1 MSLRKYISSKLPF
14 LILNIIAFIF
24 CAVIMTIS
32 SFNFSFI
39 LFVACIWFMPTLI
52 FIFLDFFSKKKFYD
66 QMVEITEKLDKK
78 YLLPEIIKRPKS
90 YEEQILYDVLRES
103 NRAMHEHV
111 NEYKIMQREYRE
123 YIETWVHE
131 IKTPIAS
138 Y

>member
-90 YEEQILYDVLRES
+90 YEEQILYDVLRERDRKS
-103 NRAMHEHV
+103 V
-111 NEYKIMQREYRE
+111 
-123 YIETWVHE
+123 V
-131 IKTPIAS
+131 
-138 Y
+138 